1 MYFRMAL
8 HPLPTH
14 THTTRTAPNPQ
25 FRKSVR
31 KVSVCVSGPV
41 RPALWSLSIGG
52 PAEGS
57 YGVKALLWNIATWLS
72 GAAQRGTRTVYYI
85 LGSWLHAACCLSRWC
100 ACAVSQRVVHLCF
113 LPFEPVLAHVL
124 GHSRFIVRCG
134 VVWRGVTCQAFP
146 RPRRR
151 CGAWCPPAAP

>member
-1 MYFRMAL
+1 MVYRACISVWRCIPFP
-8 HPLPTH
+8 HIH
-14 THTTRTAPNPQ
+14 TLLAAPNPQ

-72 GAAQRGTRTVYYI
+72 GAAQRGARTVCYI
-85 LGSWLHAACCLSRWC
+85 LGSWLCAKRLS
-100 ACAVSQRVVHLCF
+100 S
-113 LPFEPVLAHVL
+113 VL
-124 GHSRFIVRCG
+124 
-134 VVWRGVTCQAFP
+134 
-146 RPRRR
+146 
-151 CGAWCPPAAP
+151 

>member
-1 MYFRMAL
+1 MKRCFFGFVLSIGVVYRTCISVWRCIPFP
-8 HPLPTH
+8 HIH
-14 THTTRTAPNPQ
+14 TLLAASNPQ

-72 GAAQRGTRTVYYI
+72 GAAQRGTRIVYCT
-85 LGSWLHAACCLSRWC
+85 LNGWLHVVYSVFACCLSRWC
-100 ACAVSQRVVHLCF
+100 VCAVSL
-113 LPFEPVLAHVL
+113 
-124 GHSRFIVRCG
+124 
-134 VVWRGVTCQAFP
+134 FP
-146 RPRRR
+146 SL
-151 CGAWCPPAAP
+151 